1 MVEGEFGDR
10 QKQVPTSGRE
20 GYVSGGQVRN
30 EVVLGRSDGAFRRV
44 GPVVL
49 GRDML
54 AEEGGEVS
62 RCLVIEN
69 EVGDGKRVG

>member
-1 MVEGEFGDR
+1 M
-10 QKQVPTSGRE
+10 PTSGRE
-20 GYVSGGQVRN
+20 GYLSGGQDRN

-49 GRDML
+49 GRNMLDRDRRGLL

-62 RCLVIEN
+62 
-69 EVGDGKRVG
+69 

>member
-1 MVEGEFGDR
+1 M
-10 QKQVPTSGRE
+10 PTSGRE
-20 GYVSGGQVRN
+20 GYVSGGQNRN

-44 GPVVL
+44 GPVGL

-54 AEEGGEVS
+54 ERDRGGLLAEEDGEVC

-69 EVGDGKRVG
+69 

>member
-1 MVEGEFGDR
+1 M
-10 QKQVPTSGRE
+10 
-20 GYVSGGQVRN
+20 SGGQDRN

-54 AEEGGEVS
+54 ERDRGGLLAEESGKVS
-62 RCLVIEN
+62 GRLVIEN
-69 EVGDGKRVG
+69 

>member
-1 MVEGEFGDR
+1 M
-10 QKQVPTSGRE
+10 
-20 GYVSGGQVRN
+20 SGGQDRN

-54 AEEGGEVS
+54 ERDRGGLLAKVGGEVS
-62 RCLVIEN
+62 GCLVIEN
-69 EVGDGKRVG
+69 

>member
-1 MVEGEFGDR
+1 M
-10 QKQVPTSGRE
+10 
-20 GYVSGGQVRN
+20 SGGQDHN

-54 AEEGGEVS
+54 ERNRGDCWRKKTVRSAEVS
-62 RCLVIEN
+62 LSRISWVMGREWD
-69 EVGDGKRVG
+69 EKKTQAERKADT

>member
-1 MVEGEFGDR
+1 M
-10 QKQVPTSGRE
+10 
-20 GYVSGGQVRN
+20 SGGQDRN

-54 AEEGGEVS
+54 DRDRGGLLAEEGGEVS

-69 EVGDGKRVG
+69 QLGDGQRVG